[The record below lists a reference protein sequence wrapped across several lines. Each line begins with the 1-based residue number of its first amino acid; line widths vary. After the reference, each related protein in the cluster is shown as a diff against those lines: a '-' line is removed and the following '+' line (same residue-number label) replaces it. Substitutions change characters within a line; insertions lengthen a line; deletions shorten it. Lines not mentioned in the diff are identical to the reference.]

1 MKTLILILCFIA
13 LSLVIVRVTL
23 SLMDLIA
30 TTRKQRLYEKQ
41 RVLKIML
48 SQVGRVRYCGGL
60 CDLAG
65 AHLTAKQREV
75 FMKILKNKPGRRVD
89 PSDVYL
95 WRPREVEPRR
105 VWLESE
111 LKKINKELTKY
122 DI

>member
-75 FMKILKNKPGRRVD
+75 FMKILKSKPGRRVD
-89 PSDVYL
+89 PSDNYL

-105 VWLESE
+105 AWLESE